1 MSIEEVDD
9 AIEIK
14 QVQTRLKMVQQ
25 ALDEDNLEEAQEK
38 LTRALEVPGEH
49 PERAEQIR
57 DMLKAYSDRI
67 STQTTPEWAKAHS
80 ALNHLDVLG
89 LQNDDTCLWQ
99 RELSFEQARFLLN
112 EKELDAS
119 FEIFKNLLNDQTPP
133 SDLDEINVTISNI
146 VRENIT
152 QLAEESQLELMS
164 NVINRVQQLMPADDE
179 LSRWLK
185 TISLAVEK
193 ASAKYQEQIE
203 ALNQSSSEYQ
213 NKLKKREM
221 LNYILA
227 ALLVVA
233 IIAFIVALAN

>member
-1 MSIEEVDD
+1 MSIKEENTL
-9 AIEIK
+9 EIK
-14 QVQTRLKMVQQ
+14 LVQNRLKMVQQ
-25 ALDEDNLEEAQEK
+25 ALDEDNFEEAQEK
-38 LTRALEVPGEH
+38 LARALEVPGEH
-49 PERAEQIR
+49 PDRAEQIR
-57 DMLKAYSDRI
+57 EMLKAYSDRI
-67 STQTTPEWAKAHS
+67 STQPTPDWNKAHS
-80 ALNHLDVLG
+80 ALNHLDDLE
-89 LQNDDTCLWQ
+89 LRNDDTCLWQ

-119 FEIFKNLLNDQTPP
+119 FEIFKNLLNDKTPP

-164 NVINRVQQLMPADDE
+164 NVINRVQQLLPADDE

-193 ASAKYQEQIE
+193 ASAKYQEQLE
-203 ALNQSSSEYQ
+203 ALTQSSSASQ
-213 NKLKKREM
+213 NMLKKRER

-227 ALLVVA
+227 ALLAVA
-233 IIAFIVALAN
+233 ALAFIVALAV